1 MADNMAVTGTSTD
14 SSGSK
19 YTTSVSNDSLTTND
33 FLKLMIEQLK
43 LQDPTKPYD
52 SAKMLETQMQM
63 STLNAN
69 MQMISTLESIS
80 TAFKQTSVTNAS
92 GLIGKTIENGST
104 RADGTSKAYTV
115 NSIEN
120 KDGVLTV
127 KASEWL
133 YYYNSIQMNDGGKIT
148 TAAYDE
154 QGNLYNEKG
163 EKTGET
169 LVLEGLGK
177 PAVDANGKL
186 KIKDKDGNELSSHNY
201 ELGGKD
207 KIVTSSETTDIPFSS
222 ITKIS

>member
-148 TAAYDE
+148 AAAYDE

>member
-115 NSIEN
+115 NSIEI

-133 YYYNSIQMNDGGKIT
+133 YYYNSIQKKYAKNAKSIATQNPT
-148 TAAYDE
+148 TQQTYRDW
-154 QGNLYNEKG
+154 
-163 EKTGET
+163 ET
-169 LVLEGLGK
+169 DRKSV
-177 PAVDANGKL
+177 V
-186 KIKDKDGNELSSHNY
+186 
-201 ELGGKD
+201 
-207 KIVTSSETTDIPFSS
+207 
-222 ITKIS
+222 

>member
-186 KIKDKDGNELSSHNY
+186 KIKDKDGIELSSHNY

>member
-133 YYYNSIQMNDGGKIT
+133 YYYNSIQMNDGGKLT

>member
-1 MADNMAVTGTSTD
+1 MADNIAVTGTSTD

>member
-154 QGNLYNEKG
+154 QGNLLNEKG

-177 PAVDANGKL
+177 PAVDSNGKL
-186 KIKDKDGNELSSHNY
+186 KIKDKDGKELSSHNY
-201 ELGGKD
+201 ELGGRD
-207 KIVTSSETTDIPFSS
+207 RIVTSSETTDIPFSS